1 MAMVNFPVTFFSMP
15 ALMNTP
21 KILKI
26 MKMKNIRVISKIA
39 PVAILSLLI
48 TGTAF
53 SQQAASKLSDPE
65 VASVAVVANQI
76 DIGYAQIAK
85 TRSKDA
91 EVLKFAETMINDH
104 NAVLEKAGALVKKLG
119 VTPKDN
125 DVSKKLLADAKKT
138 REMLESKSGEAFDK
152 AYVDNEVAYHKAV
165 IDAVEGLLIP
175 ETDNAELKSLLQDVL
190 PALKAHLGHAE
201 MLQKNMAK

>member
-1 MAMVNFPVTFFSMP
+1 
-15 ALMNTP
+15 
-21 KILKI
+21 
-26 MKMKNIRVISKIA
+26 MKNIMTIPNIGPA
-39 PVAILSLLI
+39 AILMLGLF
-48 TGTAF
+48 TF
-53 SQQAASKLSDPE
+53 SAYSQETPKLSDPE

-76 DIGYAQIAK
+76 DIGYAEIAK
-85 TRSKDA
+85 KKSKDA

-104 NAVLEKAGALVKKLG
+104 NSVIEKAAALVKKLG

-138 REMLESKSGEAFDK
+138 KEMLESKSGNAFNK

-175 ETDNAELKSLLQDVL
+175 ETDNAELKALLQNVV
-190 PALKAHLGHAE
+190 PALKAHLSHAE
-201 MLQKNMAK
+201 MLQKNMQK

>member
-1 MAMVNFPVTFFSMP
+1 MP

-48 TGTAF
+48 TVAAF

-138 REMLESKSGEAFDK
+138 REMLESKSGNAFDK
-152 AYVDNEVAYHKAV
+152 AYVDNEVTYHKAV

-201 MLQKNMAK
+201 MLQRNMAK